1 MTRLVLR
8 LSSRLPLSNG
18 WGPTSAKAFNG
29 LVAGLF
35 LAGTAFSQ
43 TAPAAS
49 AQTPAEGPVVT
60 LPKMTVVGESL
71 KDYPLYPKDE
81 VVPPG
86 FSENSAP
93 IELFYPGEAYNE
105 GIGEGSATVGVML
118 DAKGNPTDFLLIRY
132 TKRYFGDALMREA
145 HRQQFAPRR
154 IKGVA
159 VPGRFDFSYRFVPA
173 LVLQMNNFEAMEERL
188 MEVEGGPRFVYEP
201 HLEREIDNGGLEFTS
216 ATVAFIPDGYDAPK
230 GKTVKALVSFY
241 VDETG
246 HARLPSV
253 ESAPSTLL
261 IPNAVKAVEHWEF
274 KPPTLNGKPVLVFA
288 VWTVGFEPFV
298 PVPSPA
304 TPGKRP

>member
-1 MTRLVLR
+1 MTTLVLR
-8 LSSRLPLSNG
+8 LSSRLALSIG
-18 WGPTSAKAFNG
+18 WGPPREKALAG

-35 LAGTAFSQ
+35 LAGTGFSQ
-43 TAPAAS
+43 TPPAAS
-49 AQTPAEGPVVT
+49 TPTPAEGPVVT

-71 KDYPLYPKDE
+71 KDYPLYPKNE
-81 VVPPG
+81 IVPPG

-145 HRQQFAPRR
+145 HRQQYAPRR

-230 GKTVKALVSFY
+230 GRTVKALVSFY
-241 VDETG
+241 VDEIG
-246 HARLPSV
+246 RARLPSV
-253 ESAPSTLL
+253 VRRTPSRGPCWTSRRS
-261 IPNAVKAVEHWEF
+261 E
-274 KPPTLNGKPVLVFA
+274 PPV
-288 VWTVGFEPFV
+288 
-298 PVPSPA
+298 
-304 TPGKRP
+304 